1 MAGVGKVG
9 RTGGGPQMDIALSV
23 IGAKREGHEIFW
35 HNGGTG
41 GYRSFMGFDPKSRVG
56 VVVLSNMSTAA
67 GVDDIGMHLL
77 DSSVPLA
84 KPAPLKVHS
93 ETAIDP
99 KIFDRY
105 TGVYQFAP
113 GVTLTVTRE
122 DSRFYAQLTSQ
133 PKLEIFAEGDKDFFL
148 KVVDAQLTFETDRP
162 GPTVAV
168 ILHHGGRDQ
177 KAPRAQQ

>member
-1 MAGVGKVG
+1 
-9 RTGGGPQMDIALSV
+9 
-23 IGAKREGHEIFW
+23 
-35 HNGGTG
+35 
-41 GYRSFMGFDPKSRVG
+41 
-56 VVVLSNMSTAA
+56 MSTAA

-148 KVVDAQLTFETDRP
+148 KVVDAQLTFETDGA

-168 ILHHGGRDQ
+168 ILHQGGRDQ